1 MGLGNGANSTYL
13 GIIDG
18 KITLKVDKDTP
29 DAVQR
34 INKDGKIVWETRHG
48 YIEGV
53 LKKIDIST
61 NTYNGAEIKSWLLTL
76 EDKGKRYIL
85 QIGYDSRYA
94 TSLLFSLCNPVVD
107 FEQPIK
113 ISPWMKMDG
122 DKKKTAC
129 FLSQGEGK
137 DNNIDWFF
145 TKEEPRGM
153 PEWTKQ
159 KIKGKDVWD
168 NYDAMIFLENFIEEH
183 IKPQLTNGNSYQP
196 QENTVSQVDLNQAPS
211 EDDLPF

>member
-61 NTYNGAEIKSWLLTL
+61 NTYNGAEIKSWVFTI
-76 EDKGKRYIL
+76 DDGGKRYIL

-94 TSLLFSLCNPVVD
+94 TSLLFAMCNPVVD
-107 FEQPIK
+107 FDQPIK
-113 ISPWMKMDG
+113 ISPWMKQEG
-122 DKKKTAC
+122 DKKKMSC
-129 FLSQGEGK
+129 FLSQGG
-137 DNNIDWFF
+137 DNIEWFF
-145 TKEEPRGM
+145 TKDDPRGM
-153 PEWTKQ
+153 PEWTKTRV
-159 KIKGKDVWD
+159 KGKDVWD
-168 NYDAMIFLENFIEEH
+168 NYDAMQFLEQFIEDNV
-183 IKPQLTNGNSYQP
+183 KPQLSGDGGQ
-196 QENTVSQVDLNQAPS
+196 QMVSQPSMGTPVDLNTAPN